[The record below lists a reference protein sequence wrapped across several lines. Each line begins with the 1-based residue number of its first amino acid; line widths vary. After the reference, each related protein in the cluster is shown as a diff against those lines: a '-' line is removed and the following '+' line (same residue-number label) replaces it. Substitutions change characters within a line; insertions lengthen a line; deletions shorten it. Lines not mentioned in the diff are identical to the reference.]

1 LGRRSAKSWLVRRS
15 AGSGRRR
22 AVTRAL
28 PLVAAGATP
37 LRVAAST
44 AATAAAVLGR
54 PRLGRGDTVQGP
66 ALEVVKERVAAVG
79 HAQEPGIEAGPLLPD
94 FARRGR
100 PIAWGG
106 AEEIQREGAPASV
119 PAGVGGGG
127 EPARRQNERRNS
139 AGIRNRLMAVDRTS
153 PPITATARGR

>member
-1 LGRRSAKSWLVRRS
+1 
-15 AGSGRRR
+15 
-22 AVTRAL
+22 L